1 MVYKIMIVE
10 DDQTIAEI
18 IDEKLSS
25 WGYQTYRAENYQN
38 ILGEFTQSAPHLVLL
53 DINLPFYDGFYWCS
67 RIREL
72 SNVPIIIISS
82 RDSDSDK
89 IRGIVQGG
97 DDYLEKPFSME
108 LLIAKVQAALRRA
121 YAYQDQ
127 SLNVLQYRDL
137 ILDPERQVVFVG
149 DHEIELTPNES
160 KILAVLIR
168 NQEKTVSR
176 AYLMKA
182 LWDDQSFVD
191 DNTLTVNVNRLRK
204 KLAEA
209 GLDHYIKTVKGEGYV
224 LK

>member
-1 MVYKIMIVE
+1 MYKIMIVE

>member
-1 MVYKIMIVE
+1 MYRVLIIE

-18 IDEKLSS
+18 IEQKLQS
-25 WGYQTYRAENYQN
+25 WGYQTYRAADYQN
-38 ILGEFTQSAPHLVLL
+38 ILAEFAQFAPHLVLL
-53 DINLPFYDGFYWCS
+53 DINLPYYDGFYWCS
-67 RIREL
+67 KIREL
-72 SNVPIIIISS
+72 SSVPIIIISS

-89 IRGIVQGG
+89 IRGIMQGS

-127 SLNVLQYRDL
+127 SLNVLQYQDL
-137 ILDPERQVVFVG
+137 ILDPERLTVFCG
-149 DHEIELTPNES
+149 EDEIELTPNES

-168 NQEKTVSR
+168 NQQKTVSR

-191 DNTLTVNVNRLRK
+191 DNTLTVNVNRLRR
-204 KLAEA
+204 KLAEV
-209 GLDHYIKTVKGEGYV
+209 GLDRYIKTVKGEGYV